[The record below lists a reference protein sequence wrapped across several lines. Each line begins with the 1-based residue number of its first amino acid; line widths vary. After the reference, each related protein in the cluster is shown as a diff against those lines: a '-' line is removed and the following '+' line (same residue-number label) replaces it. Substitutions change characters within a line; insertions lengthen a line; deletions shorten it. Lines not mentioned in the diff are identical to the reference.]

1 MCVIHQEEAVRQ
13 LRKIFGCRRHGKLRA
28 VDQTLKPKVLS
39 VGLKKLNSWPE
50 SELRKLRL
58 KLLELDLTQATF
70 DNHRQ
75 QVTKL
80 LNKALQLEAL
90 HA

>member
-13 LRKIFGCRRHGKLRA
+13 LRKILGCRRNGKLRA
-28 VDQTLKPKVLS
+28 VDQTIKPKVFA
-39 VGLKKLNSWPE
+39 VGLKKLNGWPE

-58 KLLELDLTQATF
+58 KLLELDFTQATF

-75 QVTKL
+75 QVAKL
-80 LNKALQLEAL
+80 LNKAIQLEAL
-90 HA
+90 SA

>member
-13 LRKIFGCRRHGKLRA
+13 LRKILGCRRNGKLRA

-39 VGLKKLNSWPE
+39 VGLKKLNGWPE

-58 KLLELDLTQATF
+58 KLLEVAF
-70 DNHRQ
+70 DSGHFR
-75 QVTKL
+75 
-80 LNKALQLEAL
+80 
-90 HA
+90 